1 MNSGFIALWESIAFR
16 SLATYT
22 FSSARVGARLAAGA
36 AESERGSGAPDMRFR
51 LTASVFWYRF
61 ANYLAENFATL
72 VGISRLP
79 KIRFSDQEFSIAC
92 AACSGDLGVNHH
104 TLHRWLTERQ
114 SPKKG
119 NLALTAG
126 FLSRV
131 GYL

>member
-1 MNSGFIALWESIAFR
+1 MGPLLTSHKRG
-16 SLATYT
+16 Y
-22 FSSARVGARLAAGA
+22 AGLKL
-36 AESERGSGAPDMRFR
+36 SEPKC
-51 LTASVFWYRF
+51 VFWYRF

>member
-1 MNSGFIALWESIAFR
+1 MGPLLTSHKRG
-16 SLATYT
+16 Y
-22 FSSARVGARLAAGA
+22 AGLKL
-36 AESERGSGAPDMRFR
+36 SEPKC
-51 LTASVFWYRF
+51 VFWYRF

-72 VGISRLP
+72 VGISRLPIP